1 MRTVLNFSHKNRL
14 FSFSLGLL
22 TLALVTI
29 SDRSFAAPPATAPP
43 QLQNMLLQIDA
54 AANRKDIKAVMQ
66 FYSPTF
72 THTDGLTYQD
82 LEKALTG
89 LWQRY
94 PQLTYKTQLQSWQA
108 EGNGIVA
115 ETVTNIT
122 GTQTQDSRN
131 LALKATIR
139 TRQRYE
145 NQKIVRQEVLSERSQ
160 LSAGIK
166 PPTVNIKLPQTVKP
180 GQQYNFDAVVQE
192 PLKDDYLLG
201 AAVEEAVATSQ
212 YFNPTQVRLEL
223 LPAGGLFKIGR
234 APASG
239 SDRWLSAVI
248 VRGDGLTQVTQRLN
262 VLGDG
267 NRPQTGGSRLN
278 IRGDGNR
285 PQPSGRRLNIR

>member
-1 MRTVLNFSHKNRL
+1 MRTVLNYSCKNRL
-14 FSFSLGLL
+14 FSLSLGLL

-29 SDRSFAAPPATAPP
+29 SDRTTAAPPATAPP
-43 QLQNMLLQIDA
+43 QLQNMLVQIDA
-54 AANRKDIKAVMQ
+54 AANKKDIKAVMQ

-108 EGNGIVA
+108 EGDGIVA
-115 ETVTNIT
+115 ETVTDIT
-122 GTQTQDSRN
+122 GKQTQDSRN

-145 NQKIVRQEVLSERSQ
+145 NQKIVKQEVLSERSQ
-160 LSAGIK
+160 LSTGTK
-166 PPTVNIKLPQTVKP
+166 PPTLDIKLPQNVKP

-201 AAVEEAVATSQ
+201 AAIEEPVATGQ
-212 YFNPTQVRLEL
+212 YFNPTQVQLEL

-234 APASG
+234 VPTGA
-239 SDRWLSAVI
+239 SDRWLSAVV

-262 VLGDG
+262 VLGG
-267 NRPQTGGSRLN
+267 TN
-278 IRGDGNR
+278 
-285 PQPSGRRLNIR
+285 PQPTRGRRLNIR

>member
-1 MRTVLNFSHKNRL
+1 M
-14 FSFSLGLL
+14 
-22 TLALVTI
+22 ALTI
-29 SDRSFAAPPATAPP
+29 SDRTLAAPPATAPP
-43 QLQNMLLQIDA
+43 QLQNMLVQIDA
-54 AANRKDIKAVMQ
+54 AANKKDIKAVMQ
-66 FYSPTF
+66 FYSPNF
-72 THTDGLTYQD
+72 THTDGLTYQN

-94 PQLTYKTQLQSWQA
+94 PQIKYQTQLQSWQT
-108 EGNGIVA
+108 EGDGIVA
-115 ETVTNIT
+115 ETITNII

-160 LSAGIK
+160 LSTGTK
-166 PPTVNIKLPQTVKP
+166 PPTLDIRLPQSVKP
-180 GQQYNFDAVVQE
+180 GQQYNFDAVVIE

-201 AAVEEAVATSQ
+201 AAIEEPVATGQ
-212 YFNPTQVRLEL
+212 YFNPTQVQLEL

-234 APASG
+234 VPAGG
-239 SDRWLSAVI
+239 SDRWLSAVV

-262 VLGDG
+262 VLGA
-267 NRPQTGGSRLN
+267 NS
-278 IRGDGNR
+278 